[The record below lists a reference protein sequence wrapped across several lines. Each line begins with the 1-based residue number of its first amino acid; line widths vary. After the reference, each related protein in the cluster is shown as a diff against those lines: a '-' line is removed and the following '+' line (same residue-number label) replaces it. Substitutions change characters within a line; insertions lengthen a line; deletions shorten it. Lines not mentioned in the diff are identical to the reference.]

1 MKGLSDMDKVIVTG
15 GNESVYLDSATR
27 SKLWA
32 LAEKKG
38 IKRNELL
45 KDIITEALKEAQ
57 S

>member
-1 MKGLSDMDKVIVTG
+1 MTDKTIITG

-45 KDIITEALKEAQ
+45 KIIIMEALNKEKE
-57 S
+57 